1 MLLLD
6 QVNGILDFS
15 RVEAGKLE
23 LESAPF
29 ELRGLLDDTLQI
41 VAERA
46 HARGLELMLDA
57 DGSLPSTVVGDA
69 GRLRQVVLNLLGN
82 AIKFTESGEVVLT
95 VRAVAPERLG
105 FEVTDTGIGI
115 AADALPRLFQPFS
128 QADRSTTRR
137 FGGTGLGL
145 AICRQLV
152 VLMGGE
158 IGVESEPG
166 RGSRFWF
173 EISLPAGEALDVPL
187 PSLPRGHRALCV
199 DDHPRHRAILASML
213 ARLNVETAVA
223 ADLVEADARLAA
235 APADRRFEIVV
246 LDAELEGA
254 DAWTPGGAV
263 PPAILALTS
272 DAGRLAAPAHWSAIL
287 PRPVRE
293 PLFAATC
300 ARLVGAPTLTQGSR
314 AMPPALASSSAESDD
329 ATGVP
334 DIAPGL
340 LVLVVDD
347 NAINQRV
354 ATRSLQKLGCRVET
368 AQNGR
373 EALDAADRTSF
384 ALILMDCQMPEMDGY
399 AATRALRAREGTGP
413 RTPIV
418 AMTAGARAEDREACL
433 ASGMDDYLSKPFAL
447 DDLRRVVAR
456 WAVLAVRP

>member
-1 MLLLD
+1 
-6 QVNGILDFS
+6 
-15 RVEAGKLE
+15 
-23 LESAPF
+23 
-29 ELRGLLDDTLQI
+29 
-41 VAERA
+41 
-46 HARGLELMLDA
+46 
-57 DGSLPSTVVGDA
+57 
-69 GRLRQVVLNLLGN
+69 
-82 AIKFTESGEVVLT
+82 
-95 VRAVAPERLG
+95 
-105 FEVTDTGIGI
+105 
-115 AADALPRLFQPFS
+115 
-128 QADRSTTRR
+128 
-137 FGGTGLGL
+137 
-145 AICRQLV
+145 
-152 VLMGGE
+152 
-158 IGVESEPG
+158 
-166 RGSRFWF
+166 
-173 EISLPAGEALDVPL
+173 
-187 PSLPRGHRALCV
+187 
-199 DDHPRHRAILASML
+199 
-213 ARLNVETAVA
+213 
-223 ADLVEADARLAA
+223 
-235 APADRRFEIVV
+235 
-246 LDAELEGA
+246 
-254 DAWTPGGAV
+254 V

-300 ARLVGAPTLTQGSR
+300 ARLVGAPTLNQSSR
-314 AMPPALASSSAESDD
+314 AVPPALASSPAEGHD

-373 EALDAADRTSF
+373 EALDAAARTSF